1 MALSATQLTR
11 LRLLTGGVVSA
22 SEPDYLTDT
31 QLQDEYTEAGDFDT
45 TVVYVLRLRVGMTA
59 ALTDR
64 SYNVEQTSEQLSQRH
79 AHLVALLRAAE
90 QSVGLSGS
98 AFRTGTLDTDMD
110 SE

>member
-1 MALSATQLTR
+1 
-11 LRLLTGGVVSA
+11 
-22 SEPDYLTDT
+22 
-31 QLQDEYTEAGDFDT
+31 
-45 TVVYVLRLRVGMTA
+45 MTA

-90 QSVGLSGS
+90 QAVGLSGS